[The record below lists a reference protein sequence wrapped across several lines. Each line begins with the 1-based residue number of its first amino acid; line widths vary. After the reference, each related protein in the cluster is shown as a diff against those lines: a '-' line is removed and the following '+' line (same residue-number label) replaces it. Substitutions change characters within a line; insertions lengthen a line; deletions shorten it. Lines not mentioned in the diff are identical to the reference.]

1 VFDLE
6 QPWRYFVAMSDDRRY
21 DFDDE
26 DDEDE
31 RARDGERQRLF
42 ERALPEVIKRLVEGA
57 VEKGVET
64 LTEGPENLR
73 NYLGDLKLPKEAMQY
88 IYQQI
93 DDTKKGVYRVVAKEI
108 RDVLEHTNFSDEI
121 ADVLTKLS
129 FEISTQIRFVPNTAS
144 QDEDEDRNEDEDD
157 EGEEKQEG
165 RKRSSRIPKP
175 NVVSKVVMRARDAF
189 TKD

>member
-1 VFDLE
+1 MFDLE
-6 QPWRYFVAMSDDRRY
+6 QPWRYSLAMSDGRRY

-26 DDEDE
+26 DEDE
-31 RARDGERQRLF
+31 HRSHDGERQRLF

-73 NYLGDLKLPKEAMQY
+73 NYLGELKLPKEAVQY

-108 RDVLEHTNFSDEI
+108 RDVLEHTNLSDEI

-129 FEISTQIRFVPNTAS
+129 FEISTQIRFVPNPAA
-144 QDEDEDRNEDEDD
+144 QDDDEDGDGDESKGGDGR
-157 EGEEKQEG
+157 EGK
-165 RKRSSRIPKP
+165 KRGSRIPKP